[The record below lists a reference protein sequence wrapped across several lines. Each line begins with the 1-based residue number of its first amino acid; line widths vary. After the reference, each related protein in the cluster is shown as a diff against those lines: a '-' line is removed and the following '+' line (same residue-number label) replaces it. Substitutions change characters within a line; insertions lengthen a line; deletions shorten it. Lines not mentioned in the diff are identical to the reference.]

1 MWGNTCR
8 AVHSIVEISS
18 AVWPFGWSI
27 DTETRRRVRV
37 RDAIDGNEHEQNSD
51 DDDHAHR
58 YNPALLLTRLLLL
71 SSLLDQIIQSR
82 IDPSLINFAP
92 ERTIG
97 SNDPISP
104 VFPHD
109 LDAVN
114 GGPFPSV
121 SRWNERKVR

>member
-1 MWGNTCR
+1 
-8 AVHSIVEISS
+8 
-18 AVWPFGWSI
+18 
-27 DTETRRRVRV
+27 V
-37 RDAIDGNEHEQNSD
+37 RDSIDGNEHEQNS

-71 SSLLDQIIQSR
+71 SSLLEQIIQSR
-82 IDPSLINFAP
+82 IDPSLIDVAP
-92 ERTIG
+92 EGAIG

-109 LDAVN
+109 LDAVYD
-114 GGPFPSV
+114 GPFPSV